1 VILVLRSLTP
11 QSAIRFSL
19 HVTLTLL
26 LFITPALAQ
35 KAADDTV
42 LPKYDPKTEMK
53 TDGIVEEIKVLPMGT
68 RKDFTELILKSKSGD
83 DKIHIYLSP
92 KPYQDEMGISFTK
105 GDEIA
110 VTGSKVKQET
120 AEVILAREIIKGS
133 DTLLFRDGAGKPVWD
148 PKTGK

>member
-1 VILVLRSLTP
+1 MILAPRSLNPATKF
-11 QSAIRFSL
+11 RL

-26 LFITPALAQ
+26 LCITAALAQ
-35 KAADDTV
+35 KAAEITV

-53 TDGIVEEIKVLPMGT
+53 TGGIVEEIKVLSMGT

-83 DKIHIYLSP
+83 DKIQIYLSP

-120 AEVILAREIIKGS
+120 DDVILAREVIKGT
-133 DTLLFRDGAGKPVWD
+133 DTLMFRDGAGKPVWD